1 MEEYK
6 ALHPAFDGTREQKLV
21 TVSDILPLV
30 TVSDILPLVLMQ
42 LYSLCC
48 AAVCYN
54 YSIKYFVTFVY

>member
-30 TVSDILPLVLMQ
+30 LV
-42 LYSLCC
+42 
-48 AAVCYN
+48 N
-54 YSIKYFVTFVY
+54 HI